1 MNNFFAVQMLQTG
14 NNASEYKSGLLFL
27 ELALIAEM
35 VSQIA
40 SVAVIHDQ
48 EEMFSVVEGTMHV
61 D

>member
-1 MNNFFAVQMLQTG
+1 MLQTG